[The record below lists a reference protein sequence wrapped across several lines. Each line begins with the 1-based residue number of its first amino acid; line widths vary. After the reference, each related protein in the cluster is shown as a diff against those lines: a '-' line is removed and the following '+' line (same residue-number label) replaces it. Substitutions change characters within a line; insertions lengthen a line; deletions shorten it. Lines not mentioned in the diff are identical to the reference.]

1 MISPSVMAAF
11 QSAVAQRTQ
20 SLMAATTRPQQTAK
34 GTPTKRPAK
43 ATATGKPAT
52 SGTPKPT
59 TGVKPLTPVARAKS
73 TDQFALDPEITPYLE
88 ASDLMA
94 VGDRVS
100 AYKDR
105 LAQMEE
111 GFSNQ
116 AISAFRANQDIERG
130 RIANNEGIANNMAAR
145 GLQRSSIRDG
155 ALRTSDD
162 DAARAVGRNQD
173 DVSIAGDKFVS
184 DDARLKRGNAAF
196 MAAITA
202 RAAENARSIHVGPDP
217 VDQAAAQ
224 RKAGNT
230 KGARTI
236 RRTKKAKARP

>member
-1 MISPSVMAAF
+1 MISPAIQAAF
-11 QSAVAQRTQ
+11 QAAVAQRTQ
-20 SLMAATTRPQQTAK
+20 ALMAATTRPQQTAK
-34 GTPTKRPAK
+34 GKPTKRPAK
-43 ATATGKPAT
+43 VAVGKPAT
-52 SGTPKPT
+52 SGTAKPV
-59 TGVKPLTPVARAKS
+59 TGVKGLKPVARAS
-73 TDQFALDPEITPYLE
+73 AAPAVPANEVTPYLE

-94 VGDRVS
+94 MGDRVS
-100 AYKDR
+100 AY
-105 LAQMEE
+105 E
-111 GFSNQ
+111 GRVAALDEDFSNS
-116 AISAFRANQDIERG
+116 AVAAFRANQDIERG

-155 ALRTSDD
+155 ALRTSDA

-202 RAAENARSIHVGPDP
+202 RAAENARSIPVGADP